1 MSLFQN
7 YTGDLIAAATRTAE
21 QQKMFERCM
30 GTMHLWYGNAHIH
43 IWMMSVV
50 PSYATRKY
58 DERGWCKFEKR
69 VGGIIKP
76 SHMALDL
83 GLMKDDLSVYR
94 KETWFLTDDSFA
106 TCCSASRGL
115 PFVPEEFD
123 DEINKLQFSRESDRG
138 VIAGLY
144 RQTFDGVIAGAV
156 DLNWMDLG
164 WNFPLRKVVP
174 LVLMATRTLEKL
186 YLGENQLTGAIP
198 RELGQ
203 LTQLTYLRLNEN
215 QLERPPGCPGGSL
228 FYNSAEKVAAF
239 LRCLS

>member
-83 GLMKDDLSVYR
+83 GLMEDDFHVYAKDF
-94 KETWFLTDDSFA
+94 WFLAANSFA
-106 TCCSASRGL
+106 NRCSTSRGL

-123 DEINKLQFSRESDRG
+123 EEIGKLKFCL
-138 VIAGLY
+138 LY
-144 RQTFDGVIAGAV
+144 TS
-156 DLNWMDLG
+156 
-164 WNFPLRKVVP
+164 PS
-174 LVLMATRTLEKL
+174 
-186 YLGENQLTGAIP
+186 P
-198 RELGQ
+198 RDCQ
-203 LTQLTYLRLNEN
+203 
-215 QLERPPGCPGGSL
+215 
-228 FYNSAEKVAAF
+228 
-239 LRCLS
+239 

>member
-69 VGGIIKP
+69 VGGIITP

-83 GLMKDDLSVYR
+83 GLMEDDFSVYH
-94 KETWFLTDDSFA
+94 KDEWFLNMSLTRDFWRSSSVASAAASFVSLSSE
-106 TCCSASRGL
+106 CFLSMPFPKLSAAAVL
-115 PFVPEEFD
+115 PPAPPAP
-123 DEINKLQFSRESDRG
+123 S
-138 VIAGLY
+138 
-144 RQTFDGVIAGAV
+144 
-156 DLNWMDLG
+156 
-164 WNFPLRKVVP
+164 
-174 LVLMATRTLEKL
+174 
-186 YLGENQLTGAIP
+186 
-198 RELGQ
+198 EL
-203 LTQLTYLRLNEN
+203 
-215 QLERPPGCPGGSL
+215 
-228 FYNSAEKVAAF
+228 
-239 LRCLS
+239 

>member
-69 VGGIIKP
+69 VGGIITP

-83 GLMKDDLSVYR
+83 GLMEDEGMYNNMFWLGMYN
-94 KETWFLTDDSFA
+94 SFA
-106 TCCSASRGL
+106 NRWSASRISMPSISETASSDIELLNLGC
-115 PFVPEEFD
+115 D
-123 DEINKLQFSRESDRG
+123 DTTF
-138 VIAGLY
+138 LY
-144 RQTFDGVIAGAV
+144 TSGIVSPQ
-156 DLNWMDLG
+156 
-164 WNFPLRKVVP
+164 K
-174 LVLMATRTLEKL
+174 
-186 YLGENQLTGAIP
+186 
-198 RELGQ
+198 
-203 LTQLTYLRLNEN
+203 
-215 QLERPPGCPGGSL
+215 GGSPHTIS
-228 FYNSAEKVAAF
+228 YSTQP
-239 LRCLS
+239 SDHQSTW

>member
-69 VGGIIKP
+69 VGGIITP

-83 GLMKDDLSVYR
+83 GLMEDDFSVYN
-94 KETWFLTDDSFA
+94 ENNWFGFGDCFA
-106 TCCSASRGL
+106 KRCSASRDV
-115 PFVPEEFD
+115 PFVPEEFHE
-123 DEINKLQFSRESDRG
+123 EIGKLKFSLESDRD
-138 VIAGLY
+138 VISGLY
-144 RQTFDGVIAGAV
+144 CDTFDGVIAGAV
-156 DLNWMDLG
+156 ELQWNGLG
-164 WNFPLRKVVP
+164 WNFPLQKLVP
-174 LVLMATRTLEKL
+174 FLMATRALREL
-186 YLGENQLTGAIP
+186 DLCVNELTGA
-198 RELGQ
+198 
-203 LTQLTYLRLNEN
+203 
-215 QLERPPGCPGGSL
+215 
-228 FYNSAEKVAAF
+228 
-239 LRCLS
+239 

>member
-69 VGGIIKP
+69 VGGIITP

-83 GLMKDDLSVYR
+83 GLMEDDFDVYD
-94 KETWFLTDDSFA
+94 KESGSSGRTPSPTA
-106 TCCSASRGL
+106 VRPRAASRSCPRSFTTRSARSSL
-115 PFVPEEFD
+115 A
-123 DEINKLQFSRESDRG
+123 SRATG
-138 VIAGLY
+138 V
-144 RQTFDGVIAGAV
+144 
-156 DLNWMDLG
+156 
-164 WNFPLRKVVP
+164 
-174 LVLMATRTLEKL
+174 
-186 YLGENQLTGAIP
+186 
-198 RELGQ
+198 
-203 LTQLTYLRLNEN
+203 
-215 QLERPPGCPGGSL
+215 
-228 FYNSAEKVAAF
+228 
-239 LRCLS
+239 